1 MGVVVYR
8 MAFGGKFPFYDEGRK
23 YRSVNEYF
31 KELKLRKLM
40 IPKGFDRS
48 AELIDLIERMLSKDV

>member
-1 MGVVVYR
+1 